1 MMQSAKQIK
10 GFDVV
15 GGGGF
20 AVGFV
25 VAGGFG
31 VGFIVGLVVAGGGL
45 AVVAAEIFV
54 CVKMLSTFRTKN

>member
-1 MMQSAKQIK
+1 MQSAEQIR
-10 GFDVV
+10 GFCVV

-20 AVGFV
+20 VVGFV

-31 VGFIVGLVVAGGGL
+31 VGFIVGLVVGGAGL

-54 CVKMLSTFRTKN
+54 